1 MNALIQAFSLPIIRN
16 AFIGMVIAG
25 GTLSLLGIIIVS
37 LNLTAIRFTLMH
49 TGLLGAAVSTALAY
63 PPILGA
69 FTLVVLSS
77 VLMASISNKRSIST
91 SSASGLIM
99 TGSLAGAFIILAVS
113 GVPAMHVFDI
123 FAGNILMLTSGDLIL
138 VFALGIFI
146 LLFFSIAYREVQL
159 VLLDKETARNLGVPV
174 DAIAM
179 IMFILLG
186 VGVATALRL
195 VGALLVDALILL
207 PAIAALRIARNFAI
221 ALVLSSAFGML
232 SSIGGFLIA
241 LALDL
246 PVGASTALVSAIIL
260 AVSLL
265 FPKTTVNHIE

>member
-99 TGSLAGAFIILAVS
+99 TGSLA
-113 GVPAMHVFDI
+113 
-123 FAGNILMLTSGDLIL
+123 
-138 VFALGIFI
+138 
-146 LLFFSIAYREVQL
+146 
-159 VLLDKETARNLGVPV
+159 
-174 DAIAM
+174 
-179 IMFILLG
+179 
-186 VGVATALRL
+186 
-195 VGALLVDALILL
+195 
-207 PAIAALRIARNFAI
+207 
-221 ALVLSSAFGML
+221 
-232 SSIGGFLIA
+232 
-241 LALDL
+241 
-246 PVGASTALVSAIIL
+246 
-260 AVSLL
+260 
-265 FPKTTVNHIE
+265 